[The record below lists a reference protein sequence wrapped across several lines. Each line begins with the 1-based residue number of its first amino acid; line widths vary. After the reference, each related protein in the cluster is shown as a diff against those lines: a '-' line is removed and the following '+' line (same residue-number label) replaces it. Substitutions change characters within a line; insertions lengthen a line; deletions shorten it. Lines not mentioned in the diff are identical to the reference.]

1 MTVDPCPEAGHQA
14 LVIGNAS
21 MKDRCAGWLRLVTKG
36 HGPWAYQNKFRFR
49 NHISTLPQPNFGD
62 SATENIYASAT
73 KKSRFRNQKKTIP
86 QPKKDDSATKKSRFR
101 NQKTRFR
108 NQKKMIPQPP
118 STRFRN
124 QNPRHTCGHTQHGI
138 VSRCGV
144 G

>member
-21 MKDRCAGWLRLVTKG
+21 MKDRCAGWPRLVTMG

-73 KKSRFRNQKKTIP
+73 KKAASATKKRRFRNQKKTIP
-86 QPKKDDSATKKSRFR
+86 QPKKADSETKKPDSATKKR
-101 NQKTRFR
+101 
-108 NQKKMIPQPP
+108 
-118 STRFRN
+118 
-124 QNPRHTCGHTQHGI
+124 
-138 VSRCGV
+138 
-144 G
+144 

>member
-21 MKDRCAGWLRLVTKG
+21 IKDRCAGWPRLVTMG

-62 SATENIYASAT
+62 SATKIRHASAT
-73 KKSRFRNQKKTIP
+73 KNNRFRNQKKTIP
-86 QPKKDDSATKKSRFR
+86 QPKKGDSATK
-101 NQKTRFR
+101 TRGFR
-108 NQKKMIPQPP
+108 NQKKAIPQPP
-118 STRFRN
+118 SARLRN
-124 QNPRHTCGHTQHGI
+124 QHPRQNCGHSQHSI
-138 VSRCGV
+138 VSRCRGWGGV